1 MKKGLLTTLV
11 LGSAVFLAA
20 CGGGDSKTSDNE
32 NETAELSGEKLVQQS
47 CTTCH
52 GGQLQGGSAPA
63 LDKLG
68 SKYSEDK
75 ILDIILNGQG
85 GMPAGLL
92 KGEEAE
98 AAAAYLAELK

>member
-32 NETAELSGEKLVQQS
+32 TAELSGEKLVQQS

-52 GGQLQGGSAPA
+52 GGQLQGANAPA